1 MLSFEELFQD
11 LGKYIK
17 DPYRRYKRWLSH
29 IIIDLRW
36 KECVRVKRGIADTS
50 QEGGMYKDQVI
61 LNNYR
66 INIKCPGLS

>member
-17 DPYRRYKRWLSH
+17 DPYRRYESRLSD
-29 IIIDLRW
+29 IIIYLRW

-61 LNNYR
+61 LDNYI
-66 INIKCPGLS
+66 INIKFPGLS